1 MNIASISPAT
11 FNLKSF
17 LVVFFSFWAAG
28 VCSSVEQPTPDDSC
42 AFYTVRMFENYDEVT
57 AFWEAISSAELE
69 ICISR
74 KGIVADA
81 LSVAIQEGN
90 LDAVKTLL
98 QNGANP
104 NENGSLIS
112 ATFRGLNFVNLLL
125 QYDADPN
132 LVDGTGQGAL
142 HYSSSLEIE
151 RALLNAGADVSLVGA
166 FGTPLYDAAKDRGS
180 TDRVKQYL
188 NYGAKAEQEFRGVH
202 ILFGAYHNC
211 SYSEGTI
218 AALIANGANP
228 NILDNAADPNLYF
241 IHFLATKSGCESDLA
256 ATITIGGV
264 DVDWR
269 TFATGSTPLSIAAS
283 EKDILK
289 TIDTLHQLGA
299 NLNARDFLG
308 STPLHNAV
316 ISSRPDNVI
325 RLLELGANAKLKNSS
340 GKTAFDYA
348 DRIKGSQA
356 YWLLNEARY

>member
-1 MNIASISPAT
+1 MDIASISRVT
-11 FNLKSF
+11 FNLKSI
-17 LVVFFSFWAAG
+17 LVLVFSFWASG
-28 VCSSVEQPTPDDSC
+28 VCSSVEQLTPDDKC
-42 AFYTVRMFENYDEVT
+42 AFYTLRVYENYYEVT

-81 LSVAIQEGN
+81 LSVAVQKEN
-90 LDAVKTLL
+90 FDAVKTLL

-132 LVDGTGQGAL
+132 FVDGTGQGAL

-151 RALLNAGADVSLVGA
+151 RALLNAGADVSIVGM
-166 FGTPLYDAAKDRGS
+166 FGTPLFMAVGYQGS
-180 TDRVKQYL
+180 TERVKQYL
-188 NYGAKAEQEFRGVH
+188 NYGAKAEQEFEGRR
-202 ILFGAYHNC
+202 ILFKAYHSC
-211 SYSEGTI
+211 SSSEGTI
-218 AALIANGANP
+218 AALITHGANP
-228 NILDNAADPNLYF
+228 NILDDVADPNAYF
-241 IHFLATKSGCESDLA
+241 IHYLVSESGCENDVDA
-256 ATITIGGV
+256 VIRFGGV

-269 TFATGSTPLSIAAS
+269 TVKTGVTPLGIAAGR
-283 EKDILK
+283 KDMLK

-299 NLNARDFLG
+299 NLNSRNFMGD
-308 STPLHNAV
+308 TPLHSAV
-316 ISSRPDNVI
+316 QSARPNNVI
-325 RLLELGANAKLKNSS
+325 RLLELGANAKLKNED